1 MSKYAIVFEHV
12 DFKYKYKEVLKDVS
26 FHIEKGDFVGIIGP
40 NGSGKTTILNLIL
53 GLLTPTAGKIEILGH
68 SVKESRRYVSYLP
81 QLSPLDPRFPIL
93 VYEVVLMGRY
103 RDLGFFKNPKK
114 EDFKLV
120 DEALEAVGMKSFKH
134 TPFGHLSGGER
145 QRVLIARALVQH
157 PKIVLLDEPTSA
169 LDVKSKNDVAN
180 LIWDVH
186 KEFGLTTLFITHDLN
201 IVSDFA
207 TKVLY
212 INKKVYGFG
221 KPEEIL
227 TKEMLESIYGTQV
240 ILFNHGGKTCVIV
253 GDEHGRSMEF

>member
-1 MSKYAIVFEHV
+1 MNEYAIVFKQV
-12 DFKYKYKEVLKDVS
+12 NFRYKYKEVLKDVS
-26 FHIEKGDFVGIIGP
+26 FQIEKGDFVGIIGP

-68 SVKESRRYVSYLP
+68 SVKEGRRYVSYLP

-120 DEALEAVGMKSFKH
+120 DEALGAVGMKGFKY

-157 PKIVLLDEPTSA
+157 PKIILLDEPTSA

-180 LIWDVH
+180 LIWNIH
-186 KEFGLTTLFITHDLN
+186 KEFGLTTLFVTHDLN

-221 KPEEIL
+221 KPGEIL

-240 ILFNHGGKTCVIV
+240 ILFNYRGKTCVIV